1 MGAMLPLI
9 VMATLWHW
17 APPDTGATPQWY
29 EVRQRDPWGEVMA
42 AWTVTDTTTTVTWE
56 PMPYRLQ
63 VQACIAANGDTI
75 CGPVSIPSELFIP
88 ERWSRLLWETGVA
101 IGGPGL
107 TGAVM
112 GARVRLSAEAR
123 LREAWSKEALP

>member
-63 VQACIAANGDTI
+63 VEGCAVANGDTM
-75 CGPVSIPSELFIP
+75 CGPWSEVSSVFIP
-88 ERWSRLLWETGVA
+88 PRWRDLFYAMGTRLKL
-101 IGGPGL
+101 PGL
-107 TGAVM
+107 SMTTA
-112 GARVRLSAEAR
+112 AAIRLN
-123 LREAWSKEALP
+123 EAWGEK